1 MLGSR
6 DNNAPYIYIQKD
18 PLRAEAIRVSFDSEN
33 EFNKWLEVVQQG
45 RKTDAQLIEIM
56 KQRQQ
61 QDQIEAQQ

>member
-18 PLRAEAIRVSFDSEN
+18 PLKAEAIRVSFDSEN

-45 RKTDAQLIEIM
+45 RKTDA
-56 KQRQQ
+56 
-61 QDQIEAQQ
+61 